1 MCVGVFITNCATAQS
16 PSHARAP
23 RDEPTHTFAR
33 TNRTALLGTS
43 SLVRSRTL
51 PLLLLANIHTLCCV
65 CERELLVKY
74 YVDKM
79 AASSPCLSFQA
90 AMPLCAASPNAFEA
104 VAASSCSERSSKS
117 PLACWALRRGGGD
130 SHHASSSSPPTS
142 AQPRDFYFMGN
153 SVTRHYMFALKEALE
168 ASSSSSSSS
177 SSGIGGIGRG
187 SRTNK
192 SASATTLSR
201 QEEKQICHGV
211 DGKFST
217 CKLFARHISGRPTAL
232 TYMWKHTIDAHA
244 HTRDDPRDAC
254 QPWARRGESVAAC
267 LTALFRNATSADVLV
282 VGSMLANLTEFYAD
296 GGSTFDASLPR
307 TSLKIARSLAV
318 ASSALS
324 SSAGLG
330 GGDGDAVALLLRCA
344 FPGTIVWH
352 SFAHVDMAP
361 SKWRSERSAWDV
373 NPCLEYVDEAARC
386 ALDGGR
392 RRRHFEHDAAIPL
405 DVCPHLKDKGVGNQT
420 HTAAFLSVRMLQ
432 ESNHQSYVDMIHHPG
447 LLAQRIV
454 RALLETLRVVSSH
467 L

>member
-1 MCVGVFITNCATAQS
+1 
-16 PSHARAP
+16 
-23 RDEPTHTFAR
+23 
-33 TNRTALLGTS
+33 
-43 SLVRSRTL
+43 
-51 PLLLLANIHTLCCV
+51 
-65 CERELLVKY
+65 
-74 YVDKM
+74 
-79 AASSPCLSFQA
+79 
-90 AMPLCAASPNAFEA
+90 MPLCAASPNAFEA

-177 SSGIGGIGRG
+177 SSSGIGGIGRG

-217 CKLFARHISGRPTAL
+217 CKLFARHISGRPTTL

-282 VGSMLANLTEFYAD
+282 VGSMLANLT
-296 GGSTFDASLPR
+296 
-307 TSLKIARSLAV
+307 
-318 ASSALS
+318 
-324 SSAGLG
+324 
-330 GGDGDAVALLLRCA
+330 
-344 FPGTIVWH
+344 
-352 SFAHVDMAP
+352 
-361 SKWRSERSAWDV
+361 
-373 NPCLEYVDEAARC
+373 
-386 ALDGGR
+386 
-392 RRRHFEHDAAIPL
+392 
-405 DVCPHLKDKGVGNQT
+405 
-420 HTAAFLSVRMLQ
+420 
-432 ESNHQSYVDMIHHPG
+432 
-447 LLAQRIV
+447 
-454 RALLETLRVVSSH
+454 
-467 L
+467 